1 MLILCVLYYNCILF
15 YNFKNLLSLRVIF
28 IVFLRVYMWPKI
40 FVYFLLTYKK
50 RELRREIYRI
60 INVKKIQI
68 IYEPYNI
75 LLHQAQLTI

>member
-28 IVFLRVYMWPKI
+28 VVFLRVYMWPKI